1 MAFTDKLHNRG
12 SVSTGYDIEYS
23 MLLNGQHTRGEITQ
37 TGGDRKTHT
46 ISFWHKRAP
55 IGIGTGAGEMESTTN
70 DLWGTPSEGDT
81 LRLPIDAIRPNVYYN
96 VIRYPSNRI
105 WYNPYP
111 YNYNWNYHTPI
122 YVKPSGPRGSNTTTS
137 GSGTNNT
144 SPNLVRPPSKPSTPV
159 NSGQNKINRN

>member
-1 MAFTDKLHNRG
+1 MKLWKIVLYVAVLAVG
-12 SVSTGYDIEYS
+12 VTSCIVQKPQPKI
-23 MLLNGQHTRGEITQ
+23 QIT
-37 TGGDRKTHT
+37 HVL
-46 ISFWHKRAP
+46 AV
-55 IGIGTGAGEMESTTN
+55 TN
-70 DLWGTPSEGDT
+70 EGDT

>member
-1 MAFTDKLHNRG
+1 
-12 SVSTGYDIEYS
+12 
-23 MLLNGQHTRGEITQ
+23 ML
-37 TGGDRKTHT
+37 
-46 ISFWHKRAP
+46 AV
-55 IGIGTGAGEMESTTN
+55 TN
-70 DLWGTPSEGDT
+70 EVET
-81 LRLPIDAIRPNVYYN
+81 LRIPIDALRPNVYYN